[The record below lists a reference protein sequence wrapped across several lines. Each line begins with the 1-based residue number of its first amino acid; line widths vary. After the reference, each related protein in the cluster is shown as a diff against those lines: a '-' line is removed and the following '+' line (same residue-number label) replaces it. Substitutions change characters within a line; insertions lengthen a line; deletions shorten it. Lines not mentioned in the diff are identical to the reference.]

1 MGIGA
6 KMASMMFN
14 KSKKELKDVIKE
26 TTPNS
31 REGLAARHE
40 LARREEKTTGFKN
53 ADETGASSLYFNKS
67 AAELREIASKKSGD
81 TKEGMA
87 ARNELTR
94 REERR
99 EFKKGNPTWK
109 DETEADSRF
118 PERKYK
124 SGGVVKKA
132 PAKKVPTKKPAVKKP
147 AIKKA
152 PVKKGK

>member
-6 KMASMMFN
+6 KMASLMFN
-14 KSKKELKDVIKE
+14 KSKKDLKE
-26 TTPNS
+26 TIKNNPPDS

-40 LARREEKTTGFKN
+40 LARREEKTTGFKD
-53 ADETGASSLYFNKS
+53 ADKTGASSLYFNRS
-67 AAELREIASKKSGD
+67 ASELRDIASKKSGD

-109 DETEADSRF
+109 GETEADSRA
-118 PERKYK
+118 PGRKYK
-124 SGGVVKKA
+124 VGGVVKKA
-132 PAKKVPTKKPAVKKP
+132 PAKKPIATKKPAVKKP
-147 AIKKA
+147 T
-152 PVKKGK
+152 KKGK